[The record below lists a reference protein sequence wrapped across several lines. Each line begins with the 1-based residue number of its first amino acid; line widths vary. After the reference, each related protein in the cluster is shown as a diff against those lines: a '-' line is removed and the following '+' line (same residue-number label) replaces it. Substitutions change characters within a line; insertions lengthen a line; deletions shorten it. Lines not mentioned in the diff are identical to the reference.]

1 MLKKKILKNNQ
12 KTTGIVKKTFDYSG
26 SYVIV

>member
-1 MLKKKILKNNQ
+1 MKKKISKNNQ